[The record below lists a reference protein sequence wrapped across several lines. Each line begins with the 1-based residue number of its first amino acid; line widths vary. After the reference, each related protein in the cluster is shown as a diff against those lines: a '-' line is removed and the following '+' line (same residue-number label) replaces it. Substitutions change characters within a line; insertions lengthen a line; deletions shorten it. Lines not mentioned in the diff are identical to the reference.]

1 MREIIKAEARAAE
14 EQKKE
19 YANIQ
24 LPAPVKKRKNKWLRN
39 EEIAATLMASLP
51 FIGFV
56 LFTVFPMGL
65 SLVVSFTDLRS
76 YDLSRMHWVGLDNY
90 IAVLKYDYLLT
101 SIGNTFYFSLS
112 VPINMA
118 ASLFIANL
126 MTKPLKGKKFARTI
140 LFMPTICS
148 SVGVTLMWTWIYEAN
163 YGVINTILASVGLP
177 KIRFMQDVHWFMPS
191 VLFMCMWQ
199 SGTNIVTMQTALTNV
214 NENLREAARLDG
226 ATEKQVFWHITFPAI
241 TPTLFYILT
250 MNLIGAMQ
258 EMAIMQ
264 VITTNGV
271 GPGYRA
277 VTLTYLLYRMAFTYT
292 ATEGLGM
299 GSALSWLIAIM
310 IIIINKVN
318 FKLSEKW
325 VSYD

>member
-1 MREIIKAEARAAE
+1 MDKEISEVQLQTFDE
-14 EQKKE
+14 EQEAARIKRLK
-19 YANIQ
+19 AQ
-24 LPAPVKKRKNKWLRN
+24 KKRRLLH
-39 EEIAATLMASLP
+39 EEIVSTLMASLP

-76 YDLSRMHWVGLDNY
+76 YDLSRMKWCGFDNY
-90 IAVLKYDYLLT
+90 IAVFKYDLFFKA
-101 SIGNTFYFSLS
+101 IGNTLEFTLS

-118 ASLFIANL
+118 SSLFIANL
-126 MTKPLKGKKFARTI
+126 MTKPLRGRKGARVI
-140 LFMPTICS
+140 LFLPTICS
-148 SVGVTLMWTWIYEAN
+148 GVAVTMMWTWIYEAN
-163 YGVINTILASVGLP
+163 YGVLNTMLSSLGLP
-177 KIRFMQDVHWFMPS
+177 KIRFMQDPNWFMPS
-191 VLFMCMWQ
+191 VLFMCLWQ

-226 ATEKQVFWHITFPAI
+226 ATEMQVFWKITFPAI

-258 EMAIMQ
+258 EMSIFQ

-271 GPGYRA
+271 GPGYKA

-299 GSALSWLIAIM
+299 ASALSWVVAIM
-310 IIIINKVN
+310 IMLINKIN
-318 FKLSEKW
+318 FWLSKKW
-325 VSYD
+325 VNYD